1 MYVAD
6 KNKVLWETSVGWKRK
21 LSLNPSKKKKRKT
34 NVKRKG
40 SFLKPKYM
48 HITEASSDEN
58 VQVITSSSEGD
69 VESPMNT
76 PEGNFVESSVDEVG
90 DTTQEN
96 NDGEGD
102 SSVQHEFSV
111 VDEFVKYVKESDLLD
126 NLGKV
131 LYESDVLFDFL
142 NLMEMLSTKAVP
154 CDNIVFVL
162 LLERVK
168 FQMCKST
175 VRMRYCAQTKSFGQ

>member
-6 KNKVLWETSVGWKRK
+6 KNKVLWETSVGRKRK
-21 LSLNPSKKKKRKT
+21 LTFYPSKKNKRKT

-40 SFLKPKYM
+40 SYLKPNYM
-48 HITEASSDEN
+48 RITEALSDEN
-58 VQVITSSSEGD
+58 VQVVTSSSEGD

-76 PEGNFVESSVDEVG
+76 PEGYSVESSVDEVG

-102 SSVQHEFSV
+102 SSVQKEFSA

-126 NLGKV
+126 NLCKV

-142 NLMEMLSTKAVP
+142 NLMELSSMKALP

-168 FQMCKST
+168 IQMCKST
-175 VRMRYCAQTKSFGQ
+175 VGMRYSEQTKSFGQ